1 MRRLLFTFEEE
12 KMPTAVI
19 LATAILISVLAL
31 GIVYSIVTGLLF

>member
-19 LATAILISVLAL
+19 LATAILIAVLAL